1 MPQKRPPIKVCL
13 PNPLHYDCL
22 ITGGGP
28 GGLTAAI
35 YLARFR
41 RRCLVVDGG
50 HGRASYIPNSHN
62 YPGFPPGVSGEELL
76 QRLRTQA
83 LHYGAELTQGWVER
97 LEAAGGG
104 FLVEV
109 DGQAY
114 RAERVLLATGIED
127 HLPDMPDV
135 HNAIRAAQVRLC
147 SVCDGYEVDGHSVA
161 VYGEA
166 DIAISHA
173 VFLRTFTDRVTVVVH
188 GDEPACEAARTR
200 AQEFSIELIGDRVE
214 SMRCMDGQV
223 EVETCKGQRR
233 SFDIVYPSLGHRPRA
248 ELASRLGA
256 RCDDEGALLVDDH
269 QRTNVSGLFAIGDVV
284 KGLKQISVATGQA
297 AIAATAIH
305 NSLQPN
311 PWQAGPFEGRDR
323 DRPASSP

>member
-1 MPQKRPPIKVCL
+1 MPQERSTIKACRSDA
-13 PNPLHYDCL
+13 LHYDCL
-22 ITGGGP
+22 IIGGGP

-76 QRLRTQA
+76 QRLRSQA
-83 LHYGAELTQGWVER
+83 LHYGAELVRAWVER
-97 LEAAGGG
+97 VEATEGG
-104 FLVEV
+104 FLIEVE
-109 DGQAY
+109 GRAFC
-114 RAERVLLATGIED
+114 AERVLLATGIED
-127 HLPDMPDV
+127 HLPDMPAV
-135 HNAIRAAQVRLC
+135 HEAIRAAQVRLC

-200 AQEFSIELIGDRVE
+200 AREFSIELIGDRVE
-214 SMRCMDGQV
+214 NMCCVDGQV
-223 EVETCKGQRR
+223 EIETCKGQRR
-233 SFDIVYPSLGHRPRA
+233 AFDIVYPSLGHRPRA

-256 RCDDEGALLVDDH
+256 LCDDEGALLVDDH

-284 KGLKQISVATGQA
+284 KGLKQICVATGQA

-305 NSLQPN
+305 NSLEPN
-311 PWQAGPFEGRDR
+311 PWRTGAVAGRGLPNQPG
-323 DRPASSP
+323 